1 MRLLAIDTALKAC
14 SVAYLDGGAA
24 PVSISEPMDRGHA
37 EALAPMAAAVM
48 AGKDFATLDRIV
60 VTTGPGSFTG
70 LRVGLAFAR
79 AMALAVERPC
89 VGVSGLEAL
98 ALENG
103 ADGWRGGLIETTGGV
118 YLAIYQD
125 GAARLAPARFDLD
138 EVSAVLARYPGAALR
153 GPGASAFGGEE
164 IIAPDIVAFARR
176 GAMLDPARYPP
187 NPLYLRAPDAKP
199 LAARAAPVAAA

>member
-1 MRLLAIDTALKAC
+1 VRLLAIDTALKAC
-14 SVAYLDGGAA
+14 SVAYLDGAA
-24 PVSISEPMDRGHA
+24 PPVSIREPMDRGHA

-48 AGKDFATLDRIV
+48 AGCDFSQLDRII

-89 VGVSGLEAL
+89 IGVGGLEAL

-103 ADGWRGGLIETTGGV
+103 AEGLRGGLIETTGGV
-118 YLAIYQD
+118 YLALYQN
-125 GAARLAPARFDLD
+125 GAACVAPARF
-138 EVSAVLARYPGAALR
+138 EVEEARALLARHAGAVLR

-164 IIAPDIVAFARR
+164 AVAPDIVLLARR
-176 GAMLDPARYPP
+176 GAGLDPGLYPP

-199 LAARAAPVAAA
+199 LAARPVAAA